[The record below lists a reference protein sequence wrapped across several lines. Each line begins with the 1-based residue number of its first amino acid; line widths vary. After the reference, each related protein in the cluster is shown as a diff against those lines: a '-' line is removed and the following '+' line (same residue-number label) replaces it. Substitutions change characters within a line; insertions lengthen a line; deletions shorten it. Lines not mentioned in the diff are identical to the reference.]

1 MASRR
6 IYQVGMNVEL
16 TGVATNRGLRPYQP
30 TLVEA
35 EWSMNEGSKGVDVPV
50 ATNDPGAKQNSNEF
64 VVFAVF
70 GCVDTAARDET
81 NT

>member
-1 MASRR
+1 MCRVGVSVETMTMAK
-6 IYQVGMNVEL
+6 NHE
-16 TGVATNRGLRPYQP
+16 LRPYQP

-35 EWSMNEGSKGVDVPV
+35 ERLMNEGSKGVDVPV